1 MRTKLHQQRSDLYIL
16 LILCV
21 FNIAE
26 LSIWTYA
33 ILGITLFAF
42 YFLNGSST
50 WKRVKQVIAIISFPL
65 FCLLYGAIKQ
75 IEPAVCTISVLALLK
90 YTEISSIRDRLSF
103 YTLLIVFIS
112 GSVLLSDQIA
122 YLIVSLV
129 SIIYIFY
136 KLGEISGIKY
146 RRIHLVKLLIPSLI
160 FSVFIFFLVPQVKVG
175 NIFKYMGN
183 RKAVS
188 GFSTSIS
195 PGSYN
200 EVVTDDSIFFF
211 SKYRN
216 LPETGYWRGM
226 TYNYTN
232 GRKWVQR
239 NVKVK
244 ERIVDEVAN
253 PDLEVNVL
261 SNQKVPVFKLQ
272 GHSLGGL
279 NGSLNVYENKF
290 FDTTSQRGQIRRYE
304 LHKTKQATLRSFDK
318 AALQYP
324 KKNMSKRFLD
334 FIGAPINDKNE
345 NSINTNEAVEVL
357 LSKFKKL
364 NLSYSTK
371 TQIDESSD
379 PSKFLF
385 DYKQGYCIHFAG
397 AFALGLRVMGI
408 PANVIGG
415 FFGGELNRAE
425 KYILVKGGNA
435 HAWIEYWNGSNWVEF
450 DPVSEIVPS
459 SQLPRNDLLSR
470 SSNEIDQDLLNE
482 GIISK
487 FFDQIE
493 GLYLYSNMKF
503 FEFDIEKQISLLVT
517 FQNELK
523 TFSIRSTI
531 KESQWIFPFI
541 GLTILIFLSIL
552 MRRRF
557 LLEDKYFLERL
568 IDMLNLRK
576 FNGISNVR
584 LELDKVGISKEL
596 LDSFENE
603 FNRSNYSNSKNTS
616 KEYRE
621 LKRMILREV
630 KNHNRT
636 L

>member
-1 MRTKLHQQRSDLYIL
+1 
-16 LILCV
+16 
-21 FNIAE
+21 
-26 LSIWTYA
+26 
-33 ILGITLFAF
+33 
-42 YFLNGSST
+42 
-50 WKRVKQVIAIISFPL
+50 
-65 FCLLYGAIKQ
+65 
-75 IEPAVCTISVLALLK
+75 
-90 YTEISSIRDRLSF
+90 
-103 YTLLIVFIS
+103 
-112 GSVLLSDQIA
+112 
-122 YLIVSLV
+122 
-129 SIIYIFY
+129 
-136 KLGEISGIKY
+136 
-146 RRIHLVKLLIPSLI
+146 
-160 FSVFIFFLVPQVKVG
+160 
-175 NIFKYMGN
+175 MGN

-239 NVKVK
+239 KVKVK
-244 ERIVDEVAN
+244 KKIVNKVAN

-290 FDTTSQRGQIRRYE
+290 LDTTSQRGQIRRYE
-304 LHKTKQATLRSFDK
+304 LHKTKEVTLRSFDK
-318 AALQYP
+318 TALQYP
-324 KKNMSKRFLD
+324 KRNLSKRFLD

-345 NSINTNEAVEVL
+345 NSNKTNEAVEVL

-531 KESQWIFPFI
+531 KESQWIFPFV
-541 GLTILIFLSIL
+541 GLTILLFLSIL

-576 FNGISNVR
+576 FNGISNIR

>member
-33 ILGITLFAF
+33 ILGITLFAY
-42 YFLNGSST
+42 YFLNCSSI
-50 WKRVKQVIAIISFPL
+50 WKRVKQVVAIISFPL

-239 NVKVK
+239 KVKVK
-244 ERIVDEVAN
+244 KKIVNKVAN

-290 FDTTSQRGQIRRYE
+290 LDTTSQRGQIRRYE
-304 LHKTKQATLRSFDK
+304 LHKTKEVTLRSFDK
-318 AALQYP
+318 TALQYP
-324 KKNMSKRFLD
+324 KRNLSKRFLD

-345 NSINTNEAVEVL
+345 NSNKTNEAVEVL

-531 KESQWIFPFI
+531 KESQWIFPFV
-541 GLTILIFLSIL
+541 GLTILLFLSIL

-576 FNGISNVR
+576 FNGISNIR

>member
-470 SSNEIDQDLLNE
+470 SSNEIDQNLLNE

-584 LELDKVGISKEL
+584 LEVDKVGISKEL

>member
-470 SSNEIDQDLLNE
+470 SSNEIDQNLLNE

-541 GLTILIFLSIL
+541 GLTILLFLSIL